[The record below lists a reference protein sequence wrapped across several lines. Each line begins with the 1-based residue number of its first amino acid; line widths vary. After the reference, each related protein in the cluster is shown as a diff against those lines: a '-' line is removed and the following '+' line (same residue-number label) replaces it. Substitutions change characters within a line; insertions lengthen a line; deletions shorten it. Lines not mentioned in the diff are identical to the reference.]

1 MVATLLSTAG
11 GGVSTGIVNA
21 AGAVLGIGGI
31 LLTALWLHYLY
42 R

>member
-1 MVATLLSTAG
+1 MNVPLSQAG
-11 GGVSTGIVNA
+11 EAAVQGTVISASGWIV
-21 AGAVLGIGGI
+21 GLGGI

>member
-1 MVATLLSTAG
+1 MNVVLQET
-11 GGVSTGIVNA
+11 VNA
-21 AGAVLGIGGI
+21 GAIDASGWIIGIGGI

>member
-1 MVATLLSTAG
+1 MVGTLLSTSDGAA
-11 GGVSTGIVNA
+11 TGAVNA
-21 AGAVLGIGGI
+21 AGAVLIIGGI